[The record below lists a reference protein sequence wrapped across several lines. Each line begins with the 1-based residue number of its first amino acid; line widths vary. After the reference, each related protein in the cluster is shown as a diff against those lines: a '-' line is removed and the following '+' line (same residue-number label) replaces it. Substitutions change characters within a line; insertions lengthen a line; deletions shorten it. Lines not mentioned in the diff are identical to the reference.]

1 MPTPAAPLTDNAIQP
16 ELWQHGAAME
26 PHDHSPDAIAARL
39 DEGPRS
45 SYLRDFVYGGIDG
58 AVTTF
63 AIVSGVVGAKLSPN
77 VVIILGLANL
87 LADGFSMA
95 ASNFSGTRA
104 EHHELDLVRKM
115 EERQIRVHPEGERE
129 EIRQIYAR
137 KGFDGEDLER
147 VVETITSD
155 PELWVR
161 TMIQE
166 EYGMAAELRSPWRAA
181 ISTMA
186 AFVACGAVPLLPF
199 LFGLESA
206 AVWSLAATAIVFF
219 AIGSAKARW
228 SVIAWWRS
236 GLETLA
242 IGSIAA
248 GIAWGIGALLGSL
261 A

>member
-1 MPTPAAPLTDNAIQP
+1 ML
-16 ELWQHGAAME
+16 E
-26 PHDHSPDAIAARL
+26 PHDHSPDAIASRL
-39 DEGPRS
+39 DQGFRS

-63 AIVSGVVGAKLSPN
+63 AIVSGVVGAKLSAS

-95 ASNFSGTRA
+95 ASNFSGTRS

-137 KGFDGEDLER
+137 KGFEGKDLET
-147 VVETITSD
+147 VVDTITSD
-155 PELWVR
+155 PDLWVR

-181 ISTMA
+181 FSTMI
-186 AFVACGAVPLLPF
+186 AFVVCGAVPLVPF
-199 LFGLESA
+199 LLGVDSPGS
-206 AVWSLAATAIVFF
+206 WSLAATAVVFF
-219 AIGSAKARW
+219 AIGSSKARW
-228 SVIAWWRS
+228 SVIPWWQS

-248 GIAWGIGALLGSL
+248 AIAWAIGALLGNL
-261 A
+261 G

>member
-1 MPTPAAPLTDNAIQP
+1 
-16 ELWQHGAAME
+16 ME

-63 AIVSGVVGAKLSPN
+63 AIVSGVVGAKLASN
-77 VVIILGLANL
+77 VVIILGVANL

-104 EHHELDLVRKM
+104 EHHELDLVRRM
-115 EERQIRVHPEGERE
+115 EERQIRIHPEGERE

-137 KGFDGEDLER
+137 KGFEGEDLETI
-147 VVETITSD
+147 VAKITSNPD
-155 PELWVR
+155 LWVR

-166 EYGMAAELRSPWRAA
+166 EYGMAAELRSPGKAA
-181 ISTMA
+181 MATMA
-186 AFVACGAVPLLPF
+186 AFVVCGAVPLVPF
-199 LFGLESA
+199 IMGIESA
-206 AVWSLAATAIVFF
+206 ATWSLAATAVVFF

-228 SVIAWWRS
+228 SVIPWWQS
-236 GLETLA
+236 GLETFA

-248 GIAWGIGALLGSL
+248 GIAWAIGALLGNL